1 MSEVLLEVT
10 NVTVKAGERTL
21 LSDITFQARAG
32 ERLAL
37 LGPNGAGKS
46 TLMRALAG
54 DLTPDAGAVTLR
66 GRPLPDWPLAKLAR
80 RRSVML
86 QHTPVGFPVRVD
98 EVVAL
103 GLPGRRH
110 GNAGD
115 ALVGQ
120 LLDRFGVA
128 HLRGRAYPS
137 LSGGEQQRVHLAR
150 VLAQVWDTP
159 GPRLL
164 LLDESTSAL
173 DPAQQYRVLETLSGL
188 AEQGGFL
195 IVLVCHDLALAGAFA
210 SRVLMLD
217 QGRLL
222 ADDLPARV
230 LTPERLAR
238 VYGLRSR
245 WLEHPDGPVLHVEGA
260 LPRSGVEG
268 QSRSSMP

>member
-1 MSEVLLEVT
+1 MNDALLNVAGVTVRAGDRALLSEV
-10 NVTVKAGERTL
+10 
-21 LSDITFQARAG
+21 SFQARAG

-54 DLTPDAGAVTLR
+54 DLTPDAGTVTLQ
-66 GRPLPDWPLAKLAR
+66 GRPLPDWPLAELAR

-98 EVVAL
+98 EVVSL
-103 GLPGRRH
+103 GLPGRRQ

-173 DPAQQYRVLETLSGL
+173 DPAQQYRVLATLAAL
-188 AEQGGFL
+188 AEQGDYL
-195 IVLVCHDLALAGAFA
+195 IVLVCHDLPLAHAFA

-222 ADDLPARV
+222 ADDTPARV
-230 LTPERLAR
+230 LTPERLAA

-245 WLEHPDGPVLHVEGA
+245 WLDHPDGPVLHVEGA
-260 LPRSGVEG
+260 LARSLDGEAPRQAS
-268 QSRSSMP
+268 P

>member
-1 MSEVLLEVT
+1 MNDALLNVAG
-10 NVTVKAGERTL
+10 VTVRAGDRTL
-21 LSDITFQARAG
+21 LSEVSFLARAG

-54 DLTPDAGAVTLR
+54 DLIPDAGTVALQ
-66 GRPLPDWPLAKLAR
+66 GRPLTHWSVAELAR
-80 RRSVML
+80 RRSVMM
-86 QHTPVGFPVRVD
+86 QQTPVGFPVRAD

-110 GNAGD
+110 GNATD
-115 ALVGQ
+115 PLVGE
-120 LLDRFGVA
+120 LLARFGVA
-128 HLRGRAYPS
+128 SLRARAWPS
-137 LSGGEQQRVHLAR
+137 LSGGEQQRVQLAR

-173 DPAQQYRVLETLSGL
+173 DPARQYRVLEELAAL
-188 AEQGGFL
+188 AEQGDYL
-195 IVLVCHDLALAGAFA
+195 IVLVCHDLNLTNAFA

-217 QGRLL
+217 RGRLL
-222 ADDLPARV
+222 ADDAPARV
-230 LTPERLAR
+230 LTPERLAA

-245 WLEHPDGPVLHVEGA
+245 WLTHPDGPVLHVEGA
-260 LPRSGVEG
+260 LRPG
-268 QSRSSMP
+268 